1 MGVSGCGKTAVGQI
15 LAERLDAVFVEGDS
29 LHSPEAV
36 GKMSQSI
43 PLTEDE
49 RVPWLGRIRVKM
61 NQLRMQSKTGVVAC
75 SALSRH
81 ARRLLGADDPDAVLV
96 YLYGTRE
103 LIADRL
109 NQRTGHYMPPNLLD
123 SQFDALQEPDH
134 ALRINVDQS
143 VDAIV
148 KQIIKAVDAY
158 RA

>member
-1 MGVSGCGKTAVGQI
+1 MGQI

-36 GKMSQSI
+36 EKMSQSI

-81 ARRLLGADDPDAVLV
+81 ARRLLGADDPDVVLV

-148 KQIIKAVDAY
+148 QQIIKAVDTY